1 MVTFG
6 YGYQIKS
13 VANIEMPLALH
24 DKSFCVYILE
34 RLELPI
40 WNLSKSE
47 TEGFFIRGLFQNQ
60 PPIGW

>member
-13 VANIEMPLALH
+13 VANIVVPLALH

-34 RLELPI
+34 WLELLI
-40 WNLSKSE
+40 HNLS
-47 TEGFFIRGLFQNQ
+47 
-60 PPIGW
+60 